1 MVKRA
6 AQVLWPIAMGLWQRS
21 NLCACWSRAT
31 LKLIEYSHYSNT
43 FMPFFLMNL
52 SQFDNSTF
60 WVCQIQILVYL
71 VFLNFSGRNFV
82 WWDWADY
89 SSLNELWKNSEAIPL
104 VGKSLGILEELSEQ
118 MASAIVIKRW
128 HLQFYSTPDPNYWW
142 ILLPST
148 FPTIKNSNQKSRRL
162 RLLKILWNVRLQ
174 ILLIE

>member
-128 HLQFYSTPDPNYWW
+128 HLQFY
-142 ILLPST
+142 
-148 FPTIKNSNQKSRRL
+148 
-162 RLLKILWNVRLQ
+162 
-174 ILLIE
+174 LLIRIIDEFCSHLLFPPLRIPIRKAGGFDYWKYYEM

>member
-82 WWDWADY
+82 WWDSANY
-89 SSLNELWKNSEAIPL
+89 PSPNEFWKNSEAIPL
-104 VGKSLGILEELSEQ
+104 VGKSLGILEEFSEQ

-128 HLQFYSTPDPNYWW
+128 HLQFY
-142 ILLPST
+142 LLIRIIEEFCSHLL
-148 FPTIKNSNQKSRRL
+148 FPTLRIPIGKAKSFDYW
-162 RLLKILWNVRLQ
+162 KYYEI
-174 ILLIE
+174 